1 MPLMV
6 KTVRRVKRG
15 KRGGM
20 FSAKSRSPR
29 SPKRSPNGS
38 PKRSPR
44 SPRSSSRPP
53 RMTFMERMHPHKVCE
68 ISNKSQDVACGVYHF
83 DCNNQMQKKLIE
95 RFAKMATKQRHFFYE
110 IFPWKS
116 ACKENWHMF
125 VAVRQ
130 DPETQ
135 DLVICAWCSVRF
147 QDLPATDG
155 TMHKTAY
162 IVEVSVRRKKTE
174 GAVDESYRGM
184 GIKLLQ
190 KIIEYSNAHGVS
202 MLYLVPSNEAVKSL
216 YMSSLQMS
224 EVPKTSYLVKSLTDA
239 ITVPTM
245 IDIIGLKRA
254 NEIAEETRLF
264 KDSLRLLP
272 ESTRRHFIKK
282 TEAMQLDD
290 KVAILGEIELMMEGG
305 VSEEEVMEYINE
317 L

>member
-1 MPLMV
+1 
-6 KTVRRVKRG
+6 
-15 KRGGM
+15 
-20 FSAKSRSPR
+20 
-29 SPKRSPNGS
+29 
-38 PKRSPR
+38 
-44 SPRSSSRPP
+44 
-53 RMTFMERMHPHKVCE
+53 MTFIEKMQPYKVCD

-83 DCNNQMQKKLIE
+83 DCNNEMQKELIE
-95 RFAKMATKQRHFFYE
+95 RFTKIATKQRHFFYE

-116 ACKENWHMF
+116 KCKENWHMF
-125 VAVRQ
+125 VALRQ
-130 DPETQ
+130 DPRTQ

-147 QDLPATDG
+147 QNLPATDG
-155 TMHKTAY
+155 SIHKTAY

-190 KIIEYSNAHGVS
+190 KIIEYSNAHDVS
-202 MLYLVPSNEAVKSL
+202 MLYLVPSNEAVKGL

-224 EVPKTSYLVKSLTDA
+224 EVPETSYLVKSLSDA
-239 ITVPTM
+239 ITVPAM

-254 NEIAEETRLF
+254 NEIAEETRIF
-264 KDSLRLLP
+264 KDSLRALP
-272 ESTRRHFIKK
+272 DSIRRHFIKK

-305 VSEEEVMEYINE
+305 VSEAEVVEYINE

>member
-1 MPLMV
+1 MV
-6 KTVRRVKRG
+6 KNSRTVRRVKRV

-20 FSAKSRSPR
+20 FSVNKYPPR
-29 SPKRSPNGS
+29 SPKRSP
-38 PKRSPR
+38 
-44 SPRSSSRPP
+44 RSSSRAP
-53 RMTFMERMHPHKVCE
+53 RRTFIEKMQPYKLCE
-68 ISNKSQDVACGVYHF
+68 VSNKSEDVACGVYHF
-83 DCNNQMQKKLIE
+83 DCNNQMQKELIE
-95 RFAKMATKQRHFFYE
+95 RFTKIATKQRHFFYE

-116 ACKENWHMF
+116 KCKENWHMF
-125 VAVRQ
+125 VAIRQ
-130 DPETQ
+130 DPKTQ

-155 TMHKTAY
+155 TMHRTAY

-190 KIIEYSNAHGVS
+190 KIIEYSNANGVS
-202 MLYLVPSNEAVKSL
+202 MLYLVPSNAAVKGL

-224 EVPKTSYLVKSLTDA
+224 EVPETSYLVKSLSDA
-239 ITVPTM
+239 ITVPM
-245 IDIIGLKRA
+245 MMDVIGLKRA
-254 NEIAEETRLF
+254 NEIAEETSTF

-272 ESTRRHFIKK
+272 ESIRRHFVKK

-305 VSEEEVMEYINE
+305 VSEAEVVEYINE